1 MTELEIALRAKVGV
15 IWIRTDEEVRI
26 ERIVLETCL
35 SQKYEVYT
43 WAISTQLT
51 DLKGDV
57 VDANIRDAS
66 AAITHILKT
75 NQRAAYLFRDLSPV
89 LTDPVIIRR
98 LKDLA
103 RKMPTRPVDEAIQL
117 IIIDSKEPP
126 AGLSAVTIDWP
137 LPDRDDIT
145 TILDNLVASLGPELE
160 DARDEL
166 EEPSAKEAVIDAAI
180 GLTAEQISIA
190 LAKSLVVTKRFS
202 PAMVSAEKE
211 QAVKGSGLEWYPA
224 LEEGMDG
231 VGGMEALKAWLA
243 QRHAGFLPEGK
254 QAGLPAPKGILLL
267 GIPGCGKSHTAKSVA
282 TSWGIPLLKLDMGS
296 MFNKWVGESERQVR
310 TALKQAESVAPC
322 VLWIDEIEKSGAAS
336 SDGGVTQRVLGTFLT
351 WLQDRSDG
359 VFVVATAND
368 VSCMPPE
375 LLRAGRW
382 DDIFWVDLPNVVERT
397 QIVDVLKGRFQNCEK
412 INAAAV
418 AKKSNGFTGA
428 ELEAAIKAATYAAF
442 EDGGQVK
449 TQHVVTEIK
458 SMVPLSKSMAE
469 RINALRDWA
478 KGRARCATPQED
490 TAANGPI
497 KGGSAAIEVN

>member
-1 MTELEIALRAKVGV
+1 
-15 IWIRTDEEVRI
+15 
-26 ERIVLETCL
+26 
-35 SQKYEVYT
+35 
-43 WAISTQLT
+43 
-51 DLKGDV
+51 
-57 VDANIRDAS
+57 
-66 AAITHILKT
+66 
-75 NQRAAYLFRDLSPV
+75 
-89 LTDPVIIRR
+89 
-98 LKDLA
+98 
-103 RKMPTRPVDEAIQL
+103 
-117 IIIDSKEPP
+117 
-126 AGLSAVTIDWP
+126 
-137 LPDRDDIT
+137 
-145 TILDNLVASLGPELE
+145 
-160 DARDEL
+160 
-166 EEPSAKEAVIDAAI
+166 
-180 GLTAEQISIA
+180 
-190 LAKSLVVTKRFS
+190 
-202 PAMVSAEKE
+202 
-211 QAVKGSGLEWYPA
+211 
-224 LEEGMDG
+224 MDG